1 MNHLSH
7 CSWKSVVAAMM
18 FAVLVFGLATPS
30 AEAQVLYGS
39 MIGSVSDASG
49 GVIPAAQ
56 VTITNKGTG
65 ASSQTET
72 GPDGIYRFTNVLAGV
87 YDLSVTA
94 SGFRTFTQSDVPVTV
109 NTVQRI
115 DVAMQVGQVT
125 ETITVEG
132 AALTLQTEKTDV
144 SANLNP
150 KEVTDMPLP
159 RYRNY
164 QSLINLVPGATPA
177 RFQNANTDSPA
188 RALTTNVNGTN
199 RNNNNTRID
208 GSTSVFIW
216 LPHHS
221 AYVPPAETV
230 ETVNIATNNFDAE
243 QGMAGGA
250 AVTVTT
256 KSGTNELHGSAFFL
270 HENGAT
276 AAKDTFFSPTAKRPV
291 SQIHIPG
298 VTVGGPIVK
307 DKLFFFGAYEGLLE
321 RVNRNAIFDLP
332 SAAMR
337 SGDFSAAPNPIYDPL
352 SADVVRDPVSG
363 TLVGTR
369 TPFPNKQIPADRFA
383 SSSSIIQGDIP
394 DPNLPGDAD
403 NFFNAAGQSMDRHNY
418 DVKIN
423 YNQSPKSM
431 MWGKFSLMDALVS
444 GQFGLNDRIG
454 GDCLCDGGAG
464 DGDTKQYVAT
474 FGHTYTFTPTFLM
487 DWTLGYTKMDQIVT
501 GNDFGTNFGSD
512 VWGIPGT
519 NGPDPRQ
526 SGMPAIGISGFST
539 LGNIDGWEPIF
550 RNDDS
555 YTLSVN
561 FSKLTGAHDLRFGLD
576 GIRHHLNHWQ
586 PEIGGGPRG
595 RVNYNQE
602 VTSQPGASFNFYN
615 GYASFLLGMPNQT
628 QKSIQFEKMT
638 AYEYQYAFYIR
649 DRWQITPKLTA
660 TLGLRWEFYP
670 LMTRAGRGG
679 IEGFEEDTGLV
690 PLGGLGN
697 NPKDLGIGTSKK
709 LIGPRVG
716 LAYRVTDDMVIR
728 TGWGVTFNPMPLGR
742 PLRGFYPLTIAA
754 SFNSDNSFMAVN
766 PVSEGIPEVPLP
778 DVSSGKIPLDSTAD
792 HRFITQGRLN
802 RGYIESWNLIVERK
816 LPGDVIATIG
826 YVGTKTVRSLADQDI
841 NSAPIGGGRAGQPFN
856 LPLYGNRTVSV
867 KAWNGWA
874 DANYHSLQT
883 SLNRRVSSGLTLK
896 GQYTYSKAMNMTDDD
911 GWAGMTWNYW
921 DYLDRNYARAGYDQT
936 HVFSMGFVYDLPF
949 GKSQPMLQ
957 SGLAA
962 AILGDWQINGVYM
975 GATGRMRSIGA
986 SGASLNAP
994 GNSQFADQIQDEAN
1008 LSRGERTAD
1017 RWFNT
1022 AAFKNVTEVR
1032 FGTSGRNIIQD
1043 PGLHNLDLSFFK
1055 NIPIKERLK
1064 AQFRAEF
1071 FNFTNSPHYGGP
1083 TSGVTSGGFGR
1094 ITSTNGNARNR
1105 SVRFGLRLEF

>member
-1 MNHLSH
+1 MSHLSH
-7 CSWKSVVAAMM
+7 FGWKFLATAL
-18 FAVLVFGLATPS
+18 FAVLGFGLATPS

-49 GVIPAAQ
+49 GVIPSAQ

-65 ASSQTET
+65 ATLQTES
-72 GPDGIYRFTNVLAGV
+72 GADGLYRFTNVLAGT

-94 SGFRTFTQSDVPVTV
+94 SGFRQYTQQDIPISV
-109 NTVQRI
+109 NLVQRV

-132 AALTLQTEKTDV
+132 AALTLQTEKTDI

-230 ETVNIATNNFDAE
+230 ETVNISTNNFDAE

-256 KSGTNELHGSAFFL
+256 KSGTNELHGSAFWL

-276 AAKDTFFSPTAKRPV
+276 AAKDTYFSATAKRPV
-291 SQIHIPG
+291 SQIQIPG
-298 VTVGGPIVK
+298 VTLGGPIKK
-307 DKLFFFGAYEGLLE
+307 DKIFFFGAYEGLIE
-321 RVNRNAIFDLP
+321 RVNRNRIYSVGSEAV
-332 SAAMR
+332 R
-337 SGDFSAAPNPIYDPL
+337 RGDFSAAPNPIYDPL
-352 SADVVRDPVSG
+352 TAKVAQDASG
-363 TLVGTR
+363 KLAGVR
-369 TPFPNKQIPADRFA
+369 TPFANNQIPADRFA
-383 SSSSIIQGDIP
+383 SPSKIIQSSVP
-394 DPNLPGDAD
+394 SPNRPGHVD
-403 NFFNAAGQSMDRHNY
+403 NYFAAAGQRMDRHNY
-418 DVKIN
+418 DVKVN
-423 YNQSPKSM
+423 YNQSEKSA
-431 MWGKFSLMDALVS
+431 MWGKFSLMDADVT
-444 GQFGLNDRIG
+444 GQFGLGEAG
-454 GDCLCDGGAG
+454 GQCLCDGGG
-464 DGDTKQYVAT
+464 GTGITKQYVAT
-474 FGHTYTFTPTFLM
+474 FGHTYTFAPTFLM
-487 DWTLGYTKMDQIVT
+487 DWTLGYTKMNQNVL
-501 GNDFGTNFGSD
+501 GPDFGTNFGSD

-526 SGMPAIGISGFST
+526 SGMPRIEIAGYSP

-561 FSKLTGAHDLRFGLD
+561 FSKLSGAHDLRFGLD

-602 VTSQPGASFNFYN
+602 VTSQPGASFNFFN
-615 GYASFLLGMPNQT
+615 GYASFLLGQPFQY

-690 PLGGLGN
+690 PLGGLAN
-697 NPKDLGIGTSKK
+697 IPKDLGIETSKK

-716 LAYRVTDDMVIR
+716 LAYRATENMVIR

-754 SFNSDNSFMAVN
+754 DFNSDNAFM
-766 PVSEGIPEVPLP
+766 PRSSVSEGIPEVPLP
-778 DVSSGKIPLDSTAD
+778 DVSSGKIPLAPLAD
-792 HRFITQGRLN
+792 HRYITQGRLN

-816 LPGDVIATIG
+816 LPMDIIGTIG
-826 YVGTKTVRSLADQDI
+826 YVGTKTVRSLADQDL
-841 NSAPIGGGRAGQPFN
+841 NAAPVGGGRPGQPFN
-856 LPLYGNRTVSV
+856 RPLYGNRTVGL
-867 KAWNGWA
+867 KAWNGFA

-936 HVFSMGFVYDLPF
+936 HVFSIGFVYDLPF
-949 GKSQPMLQ
+949 GKGQPMLQ
-957 SGLAA
+957 SGLAS
-962 AILGDWQINGVYM
+962 AIFGDWAINGVYM
-975 GATGRMRSIGA
+975 GATGRLRNVTA
-986 SGASLNAP
+986 SGASVNAP
-994 GNSQFADQIQDEAN
+994 GNTQTADQVDPEAN

-1017 RWFNT
+1017 HWFNT

-1032 FGTSGRNIIQD
+1032 FGTSGRNVLVD
-1043 PGLHNLDLSFFK
+1043 PGLHNLDLSLFK
-1055 NIPIKERLK
+1055 NIPISERFK
-1064 AQFRAEF
+1064 GQFRAEF
-1071 FNFTNSPHYGGP
+1071 FNFTNSPHYSNP
-1083 TSGVTSGGFGR
+1083 NADVTSGSFGK
-1094 ITSTNGNARNR
+1094 ITATNGNAKNR
-1105 SVRFGLRLEF
+1105 SIRFGLRVQW

>member
-1 MNHLSH
+1 
-7 CSWKSVVAAMM
+7 M
-18 FAVLVFGLATPS
+18 FAALLFGLATPS

-39 MIGSVSDASG
+39 LIGSVSDESG

-65 ASSQTET
+65 ATSQTET
-72 GPDGIYRFTNVLAGV
+72 GPDGLYRFTNVLAGT
-87 YDLSVTA
+87 YELTVTA
-94 SGFRTFTQSDVPVTV
+94 SGFRAFTQSEVPVTV

-115 DVAMQVGQVT
+115 DMAMQVGQVT

-144 SANLNP
+144 SANLQP

-188 RALTTNVNGTN
+188 RAMTTNVNGTN

-230 ETVNIATNNFDAE
+230 ETVNISTNNFDAE

-256 KSGTNELHGSAFFL
+256 KSGTNELHGSAFWF

-276 AAKDTFFSPTAKRPV
+276 AAKDAFFSPTAKRPV

-298 VTVGGPIVK
+298 VTVGGPIIK

-321 RVNRNAIFDLP
+321 RVNRNRTYSVPSLAI
-332 SAAMR
+332 R
-337 SGDFSAAPNPIYDPL
+337 NGDFSAATTKIFDP
-352 SADVVRDPVSG
+352 DTGVVAQNSDGV
-363 TLVGTR
+363 LAGTR
-369 TPFPNKQIPADRFA
+369 TEFPNKQIPSSRFA
-383 SSSSIIQGDIP
+383 DASKIIQGEIP
-394 DPNLPGDAD
+394 QPNLSGENN
-403 NFFNAAGQSMDRHNY
+403 NFFNSAGQRMDRHNY
-418 DVKIN
+418 DIKIN
-423 YNQSPKSM
+423 YNQSANSSL
-431 MWGKFSLMDALVS
+431 WGKFSLMDADVT
-444 GQFGLNDRIG
+444 GQFGMGAIG
-454 GDCLCDGGAG
+454 GQCLCDGGAG
-464 DGDTKQYVAT
+464 TGITKQYVAT
-474 FGHTYTFTPTFLM
+474 IGHTYTFAPTFLM
-487 DWTLGYTKMDQIVT
+487 DWTLGYAKMNQNVL
-501 GNDFGTNFGSD
+501 GPDFGTNFGTD

-526 SGMPAIGISGFST
+526 SGLPRIEISGYSP

-555 YTLSVN
+555 YTLSLN
-561 FSKLTGAHDLRFGLD
+561 FSKLSGAHDLRFGVD

-595 RVNYNQE
+595 RVNFNQE
-602 VTSQPGASFNFYN
+602 VTSLPGESLNFLN
-615 GYASFLLGMPNQT
+615 GYASFLLGLPFQY
-628 QKSIQFEKMT
+628 QKSVQFEKMT

-670 LMTRAGRGG
+670 LMSRAGRGG

-690 PLGGLGN
+690 PLGGLGDV
-697 NPKDLGIGTSKK
+697 PKDLGIETSKK

-716 LAYRVTDDMVIR
+716 LAYRVNDNMVVR

-754 SFNSDNSFMAVN
+754 DFNSDNAFTPHEN
-766 PVSEGIPEVPLP
+766 PVSLGIPEVPLP
-778 DVSSGKIPLDSTAD
+778 DVSSGKIPLDSKAD
-792 HRFITQGRLN
+792 HRYITQGRLN
-802 RGYIESWNLIVERK
+802 RGYIQSWNLIIERK
-816 LPGDVIATIG
+816 LPMDMIGTIG
-826 YVGTKTVRSLADQDI
+826 YVGTKTVRSLADQDL
-841 NSAPIGGGRAGQPFN
+841 NAAPIGGGRAGQPFN
-856 LPLYGNRTVSV
+856 RPLYGNRTVGL

-883 SLNRRVSSGLTLK
+883 SLNRRVSSGLTVK

-921 DYLDRNYARAGYDQT
+921 DYLDRNFARAGYDQT
-936 HVFSMGFVYDLPF
+936 HVFSVGFVYDLPF
-949 GKSQPMLQ
+949 GKGQPMLQ
-957 SGLAA
+957 SGVAA

-975 GATGRMRSIGA
+975 GSTGRLRNVSA
-986 SGASLNAP
+986 SGGSLNAP
-994 GNSQFADQIQDEAN
+994 GNSQTADQVEAEAN
-1008 LSRGERTAD
+1008 LSRGDRTAD

-1022 AAFKNVTEVR
+1022 AAFQNVTDVR
-1032 FGTSGRNIIQD
+1032 FGTSGRNILVD
-1043 PGLHNLDLSFFK
+1043 PGLHNLDFSLFK
-1055 NIPIKERLK
+1055 NIPINERVK
-1064 AQFRAEF
+1064 GQFRAEF
-1071 FNFTNSPHYGGP
+1071 FNFTNSPHYSNP
-1083 TSGVTSGGFGR
+1083 NADVTSGQFGR
-1094 ITSTNGNARNR
+1094 ITATNGNARNR
-1105 SVRFGLRLEF
+1105 SVRFGLRVQW

>member
-1 MNHLSH
+1 L
-7 CSWKSVVAAMM
+7 
-18 FAVLVFGLATPS
+18 GLTAPR

-39 MIGSVSDASG
+39 VIGTVTDASG
-49 GVIPAAQ
+49 GVIPAAT
-56 VTITNKGTG
+56 VALMNTGTG
-65 ASSQTET
+65 ASLETQTGT
-72 GPDGIYRFTNVLAGV
+72 DGVFRFTNVTAGS
-87 YDLSVTA
+87 YELNVTA
-94 SGFRTFTQSDVPVTV
+94 SGFRAFTQEAVTVTV

-144 SANLNP
+144 NANLSP

-221 AYVPPAETV
+221 AYVPPSETI
-230 ETVNIATNNFDAE
+230 ETVNISTNNFDAE

-256 KSGTNELHGSAFFL
+256 KSGTNELHGSAFWL

-291 SQIHIPG
+291 SQIQIPG

-307 DKLFFFGAYEGLLE
+307 DKLFFFGAYEGLIE

-332 SAAMR
+332 TAAMR
-337 SGDFSAAPNPIYDPL
+337 AGDFSNSPNEIFDP
-352 SADVVRDPVSG
+352 ATGAIVRNPETGDLEG
-363 TLVGTR
+363 AR
-369 TPFPNKQIPADRFA
+369 TPFPNKMVPSSRFA
-383 SSSSIIQGDIP
+383 NSSSIIQGDIP
-394 DPNLPGDAD
+394 MPNLDGDTD
-403 NFFNAAGQSMDRHNY
+403 NYFAAAGQTMDRHNY

-423 YNQSPKSM
+423 YNQSQKSM
-431 MWGKFSLMDALVS
+431 MWGKFSLMDALVT
-444 GQFGLNDRIG
+444 GKFGLNDRVG

-474 FGHTYTFTPTFLM
+474 FGHTYTFAPTFLM
-487 DWTLGYTKMDQIVT
+487 DWTLGYTKMDQVVT

-526 SGMPAIGISGFST
+526 SGMPRIDISGFST

-561 FSKLTGAHDLRFGLD
+561 FSKLTGAHDLRFGFD

-595 RVNYNQE
+595 RVIYNQD
-602 VTSQPGASFNFYN
+602 VTSIPGESLGFYN
-615 GYASFLLGMPNQT
+615 GYASFLLGAPNQT

-660 TLGLRWEFYP
+660 TLGLRWELYP

-690 PLGGLGN
+690 PLGGLGDV
-697 NPKDLGIGTSKK
+697 PKDLGIKTSKK
-709 LIGPRVG
+709 LIGPRIG
-716 LAYRVTDDMVIR
+716 LAYRATENMVIR
-728 TGWGVTFNPMPLGR
+728 TGWGVTFNPMPFGR

-754 SFNSDNSFMAVN
+754 TFDSQNSFMADR
-766 PVSEGIPEVPLP
+766 PVSQGIPEVPLP
-778 DVSSGKIPLDSTAD
+778 DVSSGRIPLEPTAD
-792 HRFITQGRLN
+792 HRFITDGRSR
-802 RGYIESWNLIVERK
+802 RGYIQSWNFIVEKR
-816 LPGDVIATIG
+816 LPGDMIGTIG
-826 YVGTKTVRSLADQDI
+826 YVGTRTVRSLADQDI
-841 NSAPIGGGRAGQPFN
+841 NAAPIGGGNESRAFN
-856 LPLYGNRTVSV
+856 RPLYGNRIVSL

-883 SLNRRVSSGLTLK
+883 SLNRRVSSGLVLK

-911 GWAGMTWNYW
+911 GWAGMTFNYW
-921 DYLDRNYARAGYDQT
+921 DYLDRNRARAGYDQT
-936 HVFSMGFVYDLPF
+936 HVFTMGFVYDLPF
-949 GKSQPMLQ
+949 GEGQPHLQ
-957 SGLAA
+957 SGVGS
-962 AILGDWQINGVYM
+962 AILGNWQINGVYT
-975 GATGRMRSIGA
+975 AA
-986 SGASLNAP
+986 SGRIDDITASGGALNAP
-994 GNSQFADQIQDEAN
+994 GNTQFADQVQDNAN
-1008 LSRGERTAD
+1008 LSRGSRTAD

-1022 AAFKNVTEVR
+1022 DAFANVTEQR
-1032 FGTSGRNIIQD
+1032 FGTSGRNIMQM
-1043 PGLHNLDLSFFK
+1043 PGLHNLDLSLFK
-1055 NIPIKERLK
+1055 NIPISERFR
-1064 AQFRAEF
+1064 AQFRIES
-1071 FNFTNSPHYGGP
+1071 FNFTNSPHYGNP
-1083 TSGVTSGGFGR
+1083 SLSVTSGSFGR